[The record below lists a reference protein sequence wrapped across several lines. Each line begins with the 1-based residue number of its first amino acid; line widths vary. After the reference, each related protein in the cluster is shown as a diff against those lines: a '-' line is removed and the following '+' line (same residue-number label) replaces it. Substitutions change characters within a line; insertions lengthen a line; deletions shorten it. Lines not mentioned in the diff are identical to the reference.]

1 MIDSN
6 LIDLKEMQ
14 LSEILIVKQRVSVIR
29 KINKRN

>member
-29 KINKRN
+29 KIYKRN

>member
-6 LIDLKEMQ
+6 LIDFKEMQ